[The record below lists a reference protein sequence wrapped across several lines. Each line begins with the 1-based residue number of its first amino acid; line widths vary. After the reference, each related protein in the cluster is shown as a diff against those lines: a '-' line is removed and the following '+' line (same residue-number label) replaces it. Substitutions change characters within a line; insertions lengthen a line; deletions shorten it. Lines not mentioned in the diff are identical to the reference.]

1 MAACPTIGQCN
12 KYKYM
17 HTRKDLTAMIYV
29 SFMSTN
35 LASQQ
40 YDRFSRK
47 SGNGSKSTTKTRLEA
62 KCSQAT
68 ENLLPPNI

>member
-35 LASQQ
+35 WASQQ

-47 SGNGSKSTTKTRLEA
+47 SGNGSN
-62 KCSQAT
+62 
-68 ENLLPPNI
+68 NLLQKQG

>member
-17 HTRKDLTAMIYV
+17 HTRKDLTAMIYI

-35 LASQQ
+35 LPSQQ
-40 YDRFSRK
+40 YDKFAEKVAVAVIVYYKNKARSKVFSSYRK
-47 SGNGSKSTTKTRLEA
+47 L
-62 KCSQAT
+62 AT
-68 ENLLPPNI
+68 S

>member
-17 HTRKDLTAMIYV
+17 HTKKDLTAVIYV

-35 LASQQ
+35 LPSQQ
-40 YDRFSRK
+40 YDKFSRK
-47 SGNGSKSTTKTRLEA
+47 SGNGS
-62 KCSQAT
+62 
-68 ENLLPPNI
+68 NILLQKQG